1 MPYLC
6 WMCSDER
13 FVAGGRHLKGV
24 PQSYD
29 LLLLFSFTVV
39 LFVCLYNSIKKLQS
53 VGNARVQ
60 ANIIFLALAIVIL
73 VLPITKI
80 DDKKDSKF
88 ENRRLNA
95 KPTLYSM

>member
-6 WMCSDER
+6 WMYSDER
-13 FVAGGRHLKGV
+13 FVVGGRHLKGV

-29 LLLLFSFTVV
+29 LPLLFSFTVV
-39 LFVCLYNSIKKLQS
+39 LFVCLYNSIQNLHS
-53 VGNARVQ
+53 VGSARVK
-60 ANIIFLALAIVIL
+60 ANIIFLTFAIIIL

-80 DDKKDSKF
+80 DDKNDSKF